1 MYYFDNFVIYS
12 LINCKRCKVGKK
24 NFDSKKTNK
33 NKTKN
38 DINNWFKKKKGVN
51 WGILK
56 KKIESLLII
65 LIINEVYFYNLLLTT

>member
-12 LINCKRCKVGKK
+12 LINCKRFKVGKK

-38 DINNWFKKKKGVN
+38 DINNWFKKKKE
-51 WGILK
+51 L
-56 KKIESLLII
+56 IEA
-65 LIINEVYFYNLLLTT
+65 Y